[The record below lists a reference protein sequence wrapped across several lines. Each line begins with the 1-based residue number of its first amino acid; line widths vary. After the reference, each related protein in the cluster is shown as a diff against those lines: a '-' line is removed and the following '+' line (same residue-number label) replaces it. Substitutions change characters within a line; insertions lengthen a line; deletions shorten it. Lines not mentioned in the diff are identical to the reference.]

1 MKEAQM
7 RKDEAISLFGS
18 ASNLAKALGITRQA
32 VSLWGDFVPPL
43 RVYQIRD
50 ILAERKGGKS

>member
-1 MKEAQM
+1 MD
-7 RKDEAISLFGS
+7 KDEIVRLFGS

-32 VSLWGDFVPPL
+32 VSRWNGRIPDL

-50 ILAERKGGKS
+50 IMANKTLREEKE